1 MIYNTRNRSTTE
13 SHRKKK
19 KPVLMLIL
27 KGVYS
32 WNKMW
37 SLESL
42 AMLKWESRTSLHA
55 VQTFCSYAL
64 WDSKPG
70 FVLSWFVNFLSKS
83 RLLF

>member
-42 AMLKWESRTSLHA
+42 VMLKWESRTSLHA
-55 VQTFCSYAL
+55 VQ
-64 WDSKPG
+64 
-70 FVLSWFVNFLSKS
+70 
-83 RLLF
+83 

>member
-19 KPVLMLIL
+19 KPVLILIL

-37 SLESL
+37 SLESFWDFG
-42 AMLKWESRTSLHA
+42 LKKLNIYKIH
-55 VQTFCSYAL
+55 FCMFNTYFS
-64 WDSKPG
+64 
-70 FVLSWFVNFLSKS
+70 
-83 RLLF
+83 

>member
-32 WNKMW
+32 LNKIW

-42 AMLKWESRTSLHA
+42 AMLKWESRLESLDFLFLCS
-55 VQTFCSYAL
+55 VGQQT
-64 WDSKPG
+64 W
-70 FVLSWFVNFLSKS
+70 
-83 RLLF
+83 LFS

>member
-1 MIYNTRNRSTTE
+1 MIYNTRNQSTTE

-32 WNKMW
+32 WNKMS

-55 VQTFCSYAL
+55 VQ
-64 WDSKPG
+64 
-70 FVLSWFVNFLSKS
+70 
-83 RLLF
+83 

>member
-27 KGVYS
+27 KVVYS

-37 SLESL
+37 SLETF
-42 AMLKWESRTSLHA
+42 AMLKWESRTSLHT
-55 VQTFCSYAL
+55 VQ
-64 WDSKPG
+64 
-70 FVLSWFVNFLSKS
+70 
-83 RLLF
+83 